1 MKIGL
6 RVDVDTLR
14 GTRIGVPN
22 LLDLFARHSIRTT
35 FFFSVG
41 PDNMGRHLFRLI
53 RPGFLKKM
61 ARTSAPVLYGWD
73 ILLRGTFSRGPVIAE
88 KAAKIIRAASLQG
101 HETGL
106 HAYDHYT
113 WQAHLDKMNSG
124 EIHEAIEKGFNLL
137 EKVTGKPPESSAAP
151 AWKCNDLVLTEKAGF
166 PFVYNSDCRG
176 KNIFYPVVRGII
188 LSQPQIPVTLPTYDE
203 VIGREGITNQNYI
216 QFILSGIR
224 QDKLNVL
231 TVHAEVEGIS
241 CLDMFEGF
249 IVSAKRKGISFVP
262 LRDLLNTSDDIPS
275 AGITGRIIA
284 GRDGLVAY
292 QEE

>member
-1 MKIGL
+1 MIIGL

-22 LLDLFARHSIRTT
+22 LLDLFSKHSIRTT

-53 RPGFLKKM
+53 RPGFIMKM
-61 ARTSAPVLYGWD
+61 ARTRAPGLYGWD
-73 ILLRGTFSRGPVIAE
+73 ILLRGTFSGGPIIAE
-88 KAAKIIRAASLQG
+88 KAAKIIHAASLQG

-113 WQAHLDKMNSG
+113 WQARLDKMSG
-124 EIHEAIEKGFNLL
+124 SEIHEAIEKGFNLL
-137 EKVTGKPPESSAAP
+137 EKITGKPPKSSAAP
-151 AWKCNDLVLTEKAGF
+151 AWKCNDMVLEEKACF

-176 KNIFYPVVRGII
+176 KNIFYPVVRGVI

-203 VIGREGITNQNYI
+203 VIGREGITNQNYNE
-216 QFILSGIR
+216 FILSRIR
-224 QDKLNVL
+224 EDELNVL

-241 CLDMFEGF
+241 CIDMFEDF
-249 IVSAKRKGISFVP
+249 ILAAGRKNIAFVP
-262 LRDLLNTSDDIPS
+262 LCDLLDISGDIPS
-275 AGITGRIIA
+275 AGISGKKIA
-284 GRDGLVAY
+284 GRDGFVAC
-292 QEE
+292 QE